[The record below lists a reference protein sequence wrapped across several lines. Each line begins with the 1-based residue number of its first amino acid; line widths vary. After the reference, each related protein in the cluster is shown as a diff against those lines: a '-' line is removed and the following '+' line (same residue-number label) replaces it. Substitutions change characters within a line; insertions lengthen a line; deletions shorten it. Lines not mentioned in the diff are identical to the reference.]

1 MKTCKKV
8 ILSVIMCVVVLW
20 MLNPSLASHR
30 PVAAK
35 HIRNYL
41 FENYNKWYVPNVM
54 IDKCAQQLAGQLERE
69 SYIVFSITRLREP
82 AVLLGIELPIDTLT
96 SIGFLGMVF

>member
-1 MKTCKKV
+1 MNLLKISSTASICV
-8 ILSVIMCVVVLW
+8 VIMWL
-20 MLNPSLASHR
+20 LNPSLTSHR

>member
-1 MKTCKKV
+1 MNLMKISTITSICTA
-8 ILSVIMCVVVLW
+8 IMW
-20 MLNPSLASHR
+20 IFNPSLDSHR
-30 PVAAK
+30 PVAAE

-54 IDKCAQQLAGQLERE
+54 IYNCAQQLAGQLERE

-82 AVLLGIELPIDTLT
+82 AVLLGMELPIDTLT

>member
-1 MKTCKKV
+1 MNLAKISMITSICAA
-8 ILSVIMCVVVLW
+8 IMW
-20 MLNPSLASHR
+20 MSNPSLESHR